1 MKPAIISRSYS
12 DKYLP
17 GKSDYDLFKNRNID
31 WLRGP
36 FFKVFYITI
45 TLFSWVL
52 VYSSGLFA
60 WEDSW
65 TTINMAHGVVSYFL
79 LIYYFCLF
87 IFIFSKFFRSHSLF
101 STGSRDVQMTL
112 IKANIMP

>member
-1 MKPAIISRSYS
+1 MKPANISRSYS

-45 TLFSWVL
+45 TLFGWAL
-52 VYSSGLFA
+52 VYNSGLFE

-65 TTINMAHGVVSYFL
+65 TTINMAHGVVSIYNYFSF
-79 LIYYFCLF
+79 LIFFSTVF
-87 IFIFSKFFRSHSLF
+87 IFKLIFF
-101 STGSRDVQMTL
+101 S
-112 IKANIMP
+112 